1 MEKAIR
7 DQGYVYFLSEAPEL
21 LQTVEDGLL
30 KVHEGNRVQ
39 NVHSMMRAAHT
50 LKGAAANVGLD
61 SLKTIAHS
69 MEDAFKALYDESI
82 AIDGELERLLFEGFE
97 CLRVRLTAELS
108 ETEIDEDA
116 LLDRAADVFARMKEK
131 LGDAFGQQDYIPT
144 SAELGFDIAQS
155 IFELG
160 VKQRLQEIAEALDS
174 GDPQSVEEILR
185 SSAEVFSGLG
195 ESLSLPGWGEIAN
208 TVVAALDN
216 PENGDR
222 ILEIG
227 RAALADYR
235 HGQHQVLNGDRE
247 SGGAPTQL
255 NALLKESS
263 AAASP
268 TVDSPFAESSGV
280 ESDLSETALDIEL
293 EQFRA
298 FIQNK
303 RYGKPVKGVLQGF
316 FINSIRAF
324 AKWFA
329 RENAIPLANFCFE
342 LIVPKLPPKRANHKA
357 TVVRT
362 ASNIKKQIDR
372 FLEFI
377 AEDSDSE
384 SLCLYRQWTLF
395 SVVIAVAKFQYASD
409 TQQPK
414 TYDDILLIKALRRIS
429 NHIGQQYNRLPPVRR
444 HERNWLELPH
454 LAKLDAPLDRDPD
467 EDLLEEVWGSDDEE
481 DEEEDLEEI
490 DEKEEAFAPTEETE
504 EPSLA
509 ATKEEKG
516 IAANPKPPVE
526 SLQEQVSEGEFLDE
540 DPSPPPAE
548 EAAPQRPKTETRQLV
563 SVDIK
568 GLERLNHRLGEL
580 LVDRN
585 RQALEEEQLQNRT
598 GEMRSQLSQHQKTM
612 GQLLEWSER
621 MVSLLGHAADNFQG
635 RPSLSP
641 SVLSP
646 LLEENELGF
655 DSFADLHLLLKT
667 AVGEA
672 TLLETLTEDIYGH
685 SRELAQLMEKQQ
697 QLLSVMQDDLVD
709 VRMLPLGE
717 ILQRFPLMVQQL
729 SRMQNKRVEL
739 KLSGSDLLVEQS
751 IAQKLYDPLLHL
763 VRNAFDHGIESSE
776 ERLKQGKPEIGTI
789 EIRAYNQGVQ
799 TTIEVRDD
807 GRGLNL
813 DWIRRKAVEGKFL
826 SEAEANQIVSTD
838 RLEVLFEPGF
848 STADRVSEISG
859 RGVGL
864 DVVRSQ
870 IQSLKGKIAVES
882 QPGRGTVFALQI
894 PLSLTIAKLLVV
906 QAGGSAYALLLDS
919 IEKILMPTPDRVKH
933 FENHKVLHLDGEG
946 ETSSMVS
953 VRQLADLM
961 HYSSSLAKPTEEP
974 RRTKMSISRD
984 ISAPILL
991 LRQGVKQFGLEVD
1004 RILGEQELVIRPLG
1018 RAIAPPP
1025 YVYGC
1030 SILSDSRLA
1039 LVVDGG
1045 AFASN
1050 DQTALVE
1057 RTSPGRSFGVGS
1069 ERSLPPQPANSLPQ
1083 AAPVSEV
1090 PETPPTT
1097 LLVVDDSINLRHTL
1111 TSTLAKAGYEVVQ
1124 ARDGQEAIEQLQ
1136 QHPDVRLV
1144 VCDVEMPRM
1153 NGFEF
1158 LSYCRQDSNL
1168 SQVPIVMLTS
1178 HSSPKYRQIASELGA
1193 TAYLTKP
1200 FSESEMLSS
1209 LEDIVGGEAAAD

>member
-82 AIDGELERLLFEGFE
+82 AIDAELERLLFEGFE
-97 CLRVRLTAELS
+97 CLRVRLRAELS
-108 ETEIDEDA
+108 DTEIDEDS
-116 LLDRAADVFARMKEK
+116 LLDRAADVFARMKDK
-131 LGDAFGQQDYIPT
+131 LGDAFGQQDYVPT
-144 SAELGFDIAQS
+144 SAELGFDIARS

-160 VKQRLQEIAEALDS
+160 VQQRLEELETALDT
-174 GDPQSVEEILR
+174 GERDRVEEVLR

-195 ESLSLPGWGEIAN
+195 ESLSLPGWSAIAT
-208 TVVAALDN
+208 TVLAALNN
-216 PENGDR
+216 PDRADR
-222 ILEIG
+222 ILDIG
-227 RAALADYR
+227 AAALADYR
-235 HGQHQVLNGDRE
+235 RGQQEVLGGDRDT
-247 SGGAPTQL
+247 GGVPTQL
-255 NALLKESS
+255 NALLNENSVPVEPAS
-263 AAASP
+263 A
-268 TVDSPFAESSGV
+268 TVEPPAI
-280 ESDLSETALDIEL
+280 ETALDIEL

-298 FIQNK
+298 FLNNK
-303 RYGKPVKGVLQGF
+303 RYGKPVKGALQEF
-316 FINSIRAF
+316 FIDAIGAF

-329 RENAIPLANFCFE
+329 RENAVPLANVCFE
-342 LIVPKLPPKRANHKA
+342 LIVPKLPAKRANHKA
-357 TVVRT
+357 MVVRT
-362 ASNIKKQIDR
+362 ASSIKKQSDR

-395 SVVIAVAKFQYASD
+395 SVIVAVAKFQYASD
-409 TQQPK
+409 TQKPK
-414 TYDDILLIKALRRIS
+414 TYDDVLLVKALRRIS
-429 NHIGQQYNRLPPVRR
+429 NHIGQQYNQLPAVRR
-444 HERNWLELPH
+444 SERNWLESPH
-454 LAKLDAPLDRDPD
+454 LAKLDVPLDRDPD
-467 EDLLEEVWGSDDEE
+467 EDLLEQVWGSD
-481 DEEEDLEEI
+481 EEEMEEMEEME
-490 DEKEEAFAPTEETE
+490 DKGDKGDKGDKEETG

-509 ATKEEKG
+509 ETNEEKG
-516 IAANPKPPVE
+516 IAPNPEPPVE
-526 SLQEQVSEGEFLDE
+526 SLQEQVSEGEFFDE
-540 DPSPPPAE
+540 DPPPSPEE
-548 EAAPQRPKTETRQLV
+548 EAAPKRPKAETRQLV

-585 RQALEEEQLQNRT
+585 RQALEEEHLQQRT
-598 GEMRSQLSQHQKTM
+598 GEMRSYLQQHQKTM
-612 GQLLEWSER
+612 NQLLEWSER
-621 MVSLLGHAADNFQG
+621 MVSTLGHAADNFQS
-635 RPSLSP
+635 RSSLALPLSSP
-641 SVLSP
+641 FVGDRE
-646 LLEENELGF
+646 LEF

-672 TLLETLTEDIYGH
+672 RILDTLTEDVRSH
-685 SRELAQLMEKQQ
+685 TRELAQLMEKQQ

-739 KLSGSDLLVEQS
+739 KLSGTDLLVEQS

-763 VRNAFDHGIESSE
+763 VRNAFDHGIESPE
-776 ERLKQGKPEIGTI
+776 ERLKLGKPEVGTI

-826 SEAEANQIVSTD
+826 SEAEANRIVSTD

-882 QPGRGTVFALQI
+882 EPGRGTVFALQI

-919 IEKILMPTPDRVKH
+919 VEKIVMPPPDRLKH
-933 FENHKVLHLDGEG
+933 FENHKVLHLEGEG

-974 RRTKMSISRD
+974 RQTKLSISRD

-991 LRQGVKQFGLEVD
+991 LRQGGKQLGLEVD

-1045 AFASN
+1045 AFA
-1050 DQTALVE
+1050 TPE
-1057 RTSPGRSFGVGS
+1057 RTSFAERSSSGMSFGGSS
-1069 ERSLPPQPANSLPQ
+1069 ERPLPAQPTNSLPQ
-1083 AAPVSEV
+1083 ASAVSEV
-1090 PETPPTT
+1090 PATPPTT
-1097 LLVVDDSINLRHTL
+1097 LLIVDDSINLRHTL
-1111 TSTLAKAGYEVVQ
+1111 TSTLVKAGYQVIQ

-1168 SQVPIVMLTS
+1168 SKVPIVMLTS

-1209 LEDIVGGEAAAD
+1209 LKEIVGSEAAAD

>member
-1 MEKAIR
+1 MKKAIR

-39 NVHSMMRAAHT
+39 NVHSLMRAAHT

-82 AIDGELERLLFEGFE
+82 AIDTELERLLFEGYE
-97 CLRVRLTAELS
+97 CLRVRLRAELS
-108 ETEIDEDA
+108 DTEIDEDA
-116 LLDRAADVFARMKEK
+116 LLDRAADVFARMKDK
-131 LGDAFGQQDYIPT
+131 LGDAFGQQDYVPT
-144 SAELGFDIAQS
+144 SAELGFDIARS

-160 VKQRLQEIAEALDS
+160 VQQRLEELETALDT
-174 GDPQSVEEILR
+174 GERDRVEEVLR

-195 ESLSLPGWGEIAN
+195 ESLSLPGWSAIAT
-208 TVVAALDN
+208 TVLAALNN
-216 PENGDR
+216 PDRADR
-222 ILEIG
+222 ILDIG
-227 RAALADYR
+227 AAALADYR
-235 HGQHQVLNGDRE
+235 RGQQEVLGGDLDT
-247 SGGAPTQL
+247 GGVPTQL
-255 NALLKESS
+255 NALLNENSVPVEPAS
-263 AAASP
+263 A
-268 TVDSPFAESSGV
+268 TVEPPAI
-280 ESDLSETALDIEL
+280 ETALDIEL

-298 FIQNK
+298 FLNNK
-303 RYGKPVKGVLQGF
+303 RYGKPVKGALQEF
-316 FINSIRAF
+316 FIDAIRAF

-329 RENAIPLANFCFE
+329 RENAVPLANVCFE
-342 LIVPKLPPKRANHKA
+342 LIVPKLPAKRANHKA

-362 ASNIKKQIDR
+362 ASNIKKQSDR

-395 SVVIAVAKFQYASD
+395 SVIVAVAKFQYASD
-409 TQQPK
+409 TQKPK
-414 TYDDILLIKALRRIS
+414 TYDDVLLVKALRRIS
-429 NHIGQQYNRLPPVRR
+429 NHIGQQYNQLPPVRR
-444 HERNWLELPH
+444 SERNWLESPH
-454 LAKLDAPLDRDPD
+454 LAKLDVPLDRDPD
-467 EDLLEEVWGSDDEE
+467 EDLLEQVWGSDDEVE
-481 DEEEDLEEI
+481 
-490 DEKEEAFAPTEETE
+490 TEETNDTEATE
-504 EPSLA
+504 ETSPNLSERESLPA
-509 ATKEEKG
+509 ANEEKG
-516 IAANPKPPVE
+516 IAPNREPPVE
-526 SLQEQVSEGEFLDE
+526 SLQEQVSEGEFFDE
-540 DPSPPPAE
+540 DPPPSPEE
-548 EAAPQRPKTETRQLV
+548 EAAPKRPKAETRQLV

-585 RQALEEEQLQNRT
+585 RQALEEEHLQQRT
-598 GEMRSQLSQHQKTM
+598 GEMRSYLQQHQKTM
-612 GQLLEWSER
+612 NQLLEWSER
-621 MVSLLGHAADNFQG
+621 MVSTLGHAADNFQS
-635 RPSLSP
+635 RSSLALPLSSP
-641 SVLSP
+641 FVGDRE
-646 LLEENELGF
+646 LEF

-672 TLLETLTEDIYGH
+672 RILDTLTEDVRSH
-685 SRELAQLMEKQQ
+685 TRELAQLMEKQQ

-739 KLSGSDLLVEQS
+739 KLSGTDLLVEQS

-763 VRNAFDHGIESSE
+763 VRNAFDHGLESPE
-776 ERLKQGKPEIGTI
+776 ERLKLGKPEVGTI

-826 SEAEANQIVSTD
+826 SEAEANRIVSTD

-882 QPGRGTVFALQI
+882 EPGRGTVFALQI

-919 IEKILMPTPDRVKH
+919 VEKIVMPPPDRLKH
-933 FENHKVLHLDGEG
+933 FENHKVLHLEGEG

-974 RRTKMSISRD
+974 RQTKLSISRD

-991 LRQGVKQFGLEVD
+991 LRQGGKQLGLEVD

-1045 AFASN
+1045 AFA
-1050 DQTALVE
+1050 TPE
-1057 RTSPGRSFGVGS
+1057 RTSFAERSSSGMSFGGSS
-1069 ERSLPPQPANSLPQ
+1069 ERPLPAQPTNSLPQ
-1083 AAPVSEV
+1083 ASAVSEV
-1090 PETPPTT
+1090 PATPPTT
-1097 LLVVDDSINLRHTL
+1097 LLIVDDSINLRHTL
-1111 TSTLAKAGYEVVQ
+1111 TSTLVKAGYQVVQ

-1158 LSYCRQDSNL
+1158 LSYCRQDSHL
-1168 SQVPIVMLTS
+1168 SKVPIVMLTS

-1209 LEDIVGGEAAAD
+1209 LKEIVGSEAEGRPEV